1 MKQEEQSEVR
11 AQEQLDQAKKTKSAA
26 ITNALLIGAM
36 IGIIIYS
43 VAKNSVGFFTLIPL
57 FFIFKLTN
65 NSKKEK

>member
-26 ITNALLIGAM
+26 ITNALLIGVM